1 MEGWDKQVVS
11 EGFPDDIDADGD
23 GLVYDVRPADVD
35 WTIGSRYEP
44 ERMMDGPAY
53 EEWRQSYLNGSQEV
67 EIGLIPLTEENIA
80 ALGAPKPIAHE
91 VKPVG

>member
-1 MEGWDKQVVS
+1 
-11 EGFPDDIDADGD
+11 
-23 GLVYDVRPADVD
+23 
-35 WTIGSRYEP
+35 
-44 ERMMDGPAY
+44 MMDGPAY